1 MAGGPSVS
9 AAQVSSGA
17 VPSMAQ
23 GGMTPNSRKSDGSVL
38 INAHEG
44 EYVIPKR
51 VVEMKGKEF
60 FDTLVEKYK
69 DT

>member
-1 MAGGPSVS
+1 MPKLCAAGIQLREQIDDDYPDRD
-9 AAQVSSGA
+9 
-17 VPSMAQ
+17 
-23 GGMTPNSRKSDGSVL
+23 RKSDGSVL
-38 INAHEG
+38 LNAHEG

-69 DT
+69 ET

>member
-1 MAGGPSVS
+1 
-9 AAQVSSGA
+9 
-17 VPSMAQ
+17 
-23 GGMTPNSRKSDGSVL
+23 MTPDSKKSDGSVL

-60 FDTLVEKYK
+60 FDSLVEKYK
-69 DT
+69 ES